1 MSENYIVINGKKT
14 NLTDEQLKQLGIG
27 IEVRNNPFER
37 VKKGRKYWSVDENN
51 DLCDYE
57 ESDDFIDATL
67 YDVANYFNDTN
78 FAEQVGLH
86 QLLYRKLL
94 RFAYDNGCE
103 DHEWNGNNEHYSI
116 CYDYYMQCF
125 LVPTTYN
132 VKSRDVFFSSKEDAQ
147 RAIKEVVEPFM
158 KEHPEFVW

>member
-27 IEVRNNPFER
+27 IEVRNNPFKR

-94 RFAYDNGCE
+94 RFAYDNECE
-103 DHEWNGNNEHYSI
+103 DTKEWDGCNRHFCIAYEN
-116 CYDYYMQCF
+116 
-125 LVPTTYN
+125 TYEAWVSN
-132 VKSRDVFFSSKEDAQ
+132 SCKQFTVYFSSMEAAKQ
-147 RAIKEVVEPFM
+147 AIKEVVEPFVE
-158 KEHPEFVW
+158 EHPEFKW